1 MIVATDSRDFISQV
15 PFYGSVALRA
25 DGRHP
30 TSLAGS
36 AIVARSAPS
45 HVGERI
51 LYSIRP
57 FAERL

>member
-15 PFYGSVALRA
+15 PSLEVSPVA
-25 DGRHP
+25 P
-30 TSLAGS
+30 TASLDLIGGLTV
-36 AIVARSAPS
+36 VARSAPS